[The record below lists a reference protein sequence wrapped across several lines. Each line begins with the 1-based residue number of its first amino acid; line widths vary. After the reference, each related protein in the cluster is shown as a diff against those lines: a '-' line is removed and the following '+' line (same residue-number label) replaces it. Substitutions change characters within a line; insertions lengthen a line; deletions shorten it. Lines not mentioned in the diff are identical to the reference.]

1 MKPKSLVVAALAL
14 VAVLVSAEFS
24 AVTGRVARTLDTLA
38 TRNHARAAANATT
51 TAAKIL
57 VRTLVCAAKS

>member
-1 MKPKSLVVAALAL
+1 MKPNPLVVAALAF

-24 AVTGRVARTLDTLA
+24 AVTGRVARTVDTLA
-38 TRNHARAAANATT
+38 TRDHAHGAANAAT

-57 VRTLVCAAKS
+57 VRALVCAAKS